1 MVMQAEKFF
10 SPAEKERI
18 SQAIAAVEKMTAG
31 EVAVVAA
38 DESDRY
44 PEAAILAGMTLGSVI
59 ALLITDLLFHDSLW
73 FFLPIALLA
82 GFAIGWLT
90 GRVPALKRFFVPQAR
105 IEEEVAQRALQ
116 VFYDK
121 GLHKTRDATG
131 VLFFISLL
139 EHKAWVLA
147 DQGIYQKISQ
157 EKLNQHAVSVAT
169 GIKQGR
175 AAEVLCQEIQQVGI
189 TLARHFPIKADDTNE
204 LPNEVQTA

>member
-1 MVMQAEKFF
+1 MQRADNFF

-31 EVAVVAA
+31 EVAVVVA

-44 PEAAILAGMTLGSVI
+44 PEAAILAGLTLGSVS

-73 FFLPIALLA
+73 FFLPLTTVAAIL
-82 GFAIGWLT
+82 IGWLT
-90 GRVPALKRFFVPQAR
+90 GRAPTLKRFFIPHAR
-105 IEEEVAQRALQ
+105 LEEEVAQRALQ
-116 VFYDK
+116 VFYEK
-121 GLHKTRDATG
+121 GLHRTRDATG

-157 EKLNQHAVSVAT
+157 EKLNQYAAAVAA

-189 TLARHFPIKADDTNE
+189 TLAQHFPIKADDTNE
-204 LPNEVQTA
+204 ITNEVQTA